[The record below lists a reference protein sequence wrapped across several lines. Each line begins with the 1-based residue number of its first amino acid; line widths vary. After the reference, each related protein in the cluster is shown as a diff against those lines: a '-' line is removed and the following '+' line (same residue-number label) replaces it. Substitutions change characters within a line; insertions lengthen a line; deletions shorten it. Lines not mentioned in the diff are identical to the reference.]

1 MANIIS
7 TRTPL
12 SQKGVIFTLIKTA
25 EILCVG
31 TELLIGDI
39 VNTNA
44 AYISK
49 RLAEMGINQ
58 YYQGVVGDNPE
69 RLSAALSEALERSD
83 LVITSGGLGPTYDDL
98 TKETA
103 ASALGRGMHED
114 ADALEA
120 IRLYFERTGRVMT
133 DNNKKQALIP
143 DGSTVFMNKNGTAP
157 GIAIEDFE
165 HGKIIVMLPGPPR
178 ELEPMFA
185 DSVMP
190 YLSQFTENVFFS
202 RNVNIFG
209 LGESAVESVLGSLMT
224 DSTNPTVAPYVSTG
238 EVRLRVTA
246 RAKTQEECVALCDS
260 MIEKIKATDVAPY
273 IYGIDAD
280 SLENALLKT
289 LSEKKLTFGSAESC
303 TGGLIGKRMT
313 DLAGASSVYFGTIV
327 SYDNSIKENLLG
339 VPGEVL
345 KAHGA
350 VSEETA
356 ALMARGARVAL
367 GVDIAVSTTGIAGP
381 GGGTDEK
388 PVGLVYVGVSTKD
401 GEKVIKLNIAPGRSV
416 RDYVRCM
423 AASHA
428 LSLAREAAEKL
439 SK

>member
-1 MANIIS
+1 MICVY
-7 TRTPL
+7 TK
-12 SQKGVIFTLIKTA
+12 KGVIFTTIKTA

-39 VNTNA
+39 INTNA

-49 RLAEMGINQ
+49 CLAEMGINQ

-69 RLSAALSEALERSD
+69 RLAASLKQALERSD

-103 ASALGRGMHED
+103 AAALGRKMHED
-114 ADALEA
+114 AEALDA
-120 IRLYFERTGRVMT
+120 IRVYFERTGRVMT

-157 GIAIEDFE
+157 GVAIEDFE
-165 HGKIIVMLPGPPR
+165 RGKIIIMLPGPPR
-178 ELEPMFA
+178 ELEPMFR

-190 YLSQFTENVFFS
+190 YLASFTENVFFS
-202 RNVNIFG
+202 RNINIFG
-209 LGESAVESVLGSLMT
+209 LGESAVENILGSIMT
-224 DSTNPTVAPYVSTG
+224 HSTNPTVAPYVSTG

-246 RAKTQEECVALCDS
+246 RAKTREECEKLCDD
-260 MIEKIKATDVAPY
+260 MVEKIKSTDVGPY
-273 IYGIDAD
+273 IYGIDAG
-280 SLENALLKT
+280 SLESALLST
-289 LSEKKLTFGSAESC
+289 LLEKKLTFGSAESC

-313 DLAGASSVYFGTIV
+313 DLAGASSAYYGTVV
-327 SYDNSIKENLLG
+327 SYDNSVKEKLLG
-339 VPGEVL
+339 VPAEVL
-345 KAHGA
+345 KTHGA

-356 ALMARGARVAL
+356 ALMARGARLAL

-381 GGGTDEK
+381 GGGTPEK

-401 GEKVIKLNIAPGRSV
+401 GEKVIKLNIAPGRTA
-416 RDYVRCM
+416 RDYVRYI
-423 AASHA
+423 AASNA

-439 SK
+439 SE